1 MGKSSRNQTVTQK
14 TDIPAF
20 LQPFVRNQASI
31 ASSNLTRLDREL
43 RDNPGVRP
51 FNDFQNNAITLGA
64 NRALGE
70 GGFFPTS
77 ENVFL
82 NTAQGQDIGDTLDP
96 TGVDTLRATARGDF
110 LYGGEGFNA
119 ALDVANKDIQ
129 KRILSTFGR
138 TGQLNGGLAQA
149 AQAEAAADAFA
160 RLFSQERS
168 NQLGASQALTGLA
181 DTERSRQ
188 IAAAQALPE
197 IALAAPTALGT
208 FGRQQQAQQEREDQA
223 RAAAFERIIGASQ
236 GTVPTSALLGSSSSQ
251 PLYSNTAGNVI
262 GGIGLLAS
270 IAGLSNSYYKEN
282 IRPATNL
289 TGALENVDIVKWKY
303 LREYG
308 DQDEHV
314 GALAEDFHAAFGV
327 GNANE
332 LNALDVLGVS
342 LGIIKEQNKRI
353 EQLESR
359 IEELCQAD

>member
-1 MGKSSRNQTVTQK
+1 M
-14 TDIPAF
+14 
-20 LQPFVRNQASI
+20 
-31 ASSNLTRLDREL
+31 
-43 RDNPGVRP
+43 
-51 FNDFQNNAITLGA
+51 
-64 NRALGE
+64 
-70 GGFFPTS
+70 
-77 ENVFL
+77 
-82 NTAQGQDIGDTLDP
+82 
-96 TGVDTLRATARGDF
+96 
-110 LYGGEGFNA
+110 
-119 ALDVANKDIQ
+119 
-129 KRILSTFGR
+129 
-138 TGQLNGGLAQA
+138 
-149 AQAEAAADAFA
+149 
-160 RLFSQERS
+160 
-168 NQLGASQALTGLA
+168 
-181 DTERSRQ
+181 
-188 IAAAQALPE
+188 
-197 IALAAPTALGT
+197 GT